1 MAKRRNLKKA
11 INMVCSDLLMEC
23 LAVRE
28 THPSIKE
35 ADVENIAMS
44 ILLMQEDF
52 VSRLSHVDK
61 HQIRRFFQQLDDDL
75 TVSTNEIIDQIYQ
88 LT

>member
-1 MAKRRNLKKA
+1 
-11 INMVCSDLLMEC
+11 MVCSDLLMEC

-52 VSRLSHVDK
+52 VSRISHVDK